1 MRSEKKGRVRTVQL
15 EPRTLETAQ
24 SWIADRRREWE
35 AQLDRFETYLSNP
48 EERWSNAVTNE
59 NDLVLER
66 TLDAPVD
73 LVWAAY
79 TDPEHL
85 KQWFA
90 PKPYQ
95 ITECE
100 LDLRPGGIFRI
111 RMVGPDGFDT
121 GHGTPGCVLEVDP
134 QQEADLDQR
143 AGPELPAERGGRR
156 MRQLPDD
163 GGHYVRGRR
172 QRQDSVPCRRAPQGC
187 QGQGNP

>member
-1 MRSEKKGRVRTVQL
+1 
-15 EPRTLETAQ
+15 
-24 SWIADRRREWE
+24 
-35 AQLDRFETYLSNP
+35 
-48 EERWSNAVTNE
+48 VTNE
-59 NDLVLER
+59 YDLVLER

-111 RMVGPDGFDT
+111 RMIGPDGFDT
-121 GHGTPGCVLEVDP
+121 GHGNPGCVLEVVEGKKLSWTSALGP
-134 QQEADLDQR
+134 GYR
-143 AGPELPAERGGRR
+143 PNPAGEGCESFPMTAIVTFSDAGNGKTAYKAVALHKDAKDRDMHEQMGFQDGWGTTA
-156 MRQLPDD
+156 RQLEELAKTL
-163 GGHYVRGRR
+163 
-172 QRQDSVPCRRAPQGC
+172 SVNA
-187 QGQGNP
+187 